1 MQSVLIY
8 SLYAVIAVLAVVL
21 AIGVLN
27 LLKTDSKA
35 RSRSNRLMRLRVAVQ
50 FAAVLIIVAIGW
62 AAGAF
67 R

>member
-1 MQSVLIY
+1 MQSILIY
-8 SLYAVIAVLAVVL
+8 SLYAVIAALAVVL
-21 AIGVLN
+21 SIGVLN

>member
-8 SLYAVIAVLAVVL
+8 SLYAVIAALAVVL

-35 RSRSNRLMRLRVAVQ
+35 RSRSNHLMRLAVQ